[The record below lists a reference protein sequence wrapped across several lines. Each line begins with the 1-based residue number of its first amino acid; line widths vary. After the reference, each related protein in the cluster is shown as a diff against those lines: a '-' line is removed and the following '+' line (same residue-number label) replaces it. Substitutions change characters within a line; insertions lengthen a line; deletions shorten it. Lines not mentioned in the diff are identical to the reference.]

1 VNLNPDER
9 VGTAPILAMPL
20 WKYRLC
26 RLAFWSQLIE
36 ETAMRTTLRLFS
48 ADYYDGQIERTL
60 AAAYADAA
68 DIGELLAVGR
78 RIRPRCVSQHS
89 R

>member
-1 VNLNPDER
+1 
-9 VGTAPILAMPL
+9 
-20 WKYRLC
+20 
-26 RLAFWSQLIE
+26 
-36 ETAMRTTLRLFS
+36 MRTTLQLFS

-68 DIGELLAVGR
+68 DIGEVLAVGR
-78 RIRPRCVSQHS
+78 RIRPECVSQHS

>member
-1 VNLNPDER
+1 
-9 VGTAPILAMPL
+9 
-20 WKYRLC
+20 
-26 RLAFWSQLIE
+26 
-36 ETAMRTTLRLFS
+36 MRTTLRLFS

-68 DIGELLAVGR
+68 DIGEVLDVAR
-78 RIRPRCVSQHS
+78 RIRPGCVSQHS